1 MFQQKAWADREFSND
16 WLDQIQPTFCECLR
30 SIDCSFFSFATFDGG
45 LERQVKFEVGYELE
59 EWLEGDENLN
69 LMEHGKLSASDKRV
83 LITKFVGAA
92 WEKNF
97 SRTDF
102 SPNIYFERTGCLLT
116 LDGSEDHRVN
126 IEGMPHFIREGER

>member
-1 MFQQKAWADREFSND
+1 MKEMKTW
-16 WLDQIQPTFCECLR
+16 TFKFGKMV
-30 SIDCSFFSFATFDGG
+30 SFFSF
-45 LERQVKFEVGYELE
+45 RQTRF
-59 EWLEGDENLN
+59 
-69 LMEHGKLSASDKRV
+69 
-83 LITKFVGAA
+83 GAA

-126 IEGMPHFIREGER
+126 IEGMPDYKPVFVAQDADDSDEEGPASIAAAPEPISDVEPEDDSDIEVQDSHTHNENQNLDMIRSM